1 MDKMDKKEAKKFL
14 KVVDMNIDKI
24 KEEATKIYK
33 ECYLIETTDTIR
45 ISINLKGVVKSTI
58 SSWQGY
64 SDDIFN
70 MREIIVYE
78 FSQGEV
84 QIEDLL
90 GELCFL
96 NDYEEFATWCDTE
109 SETLNWN
116 SYEKFNKENFDEL
129 VERNIE
135 DSLPDFLEELSESIE
150 NCKQE
155 LKSMIEI

>member
-1 MDKMDKKEAKKFL
+1 
-14 KVVDMNIDKI
+14 MNIDKI

-33 ECYLIETTDTIR
+33 EYYLIEITNAIR

-78 FSQGEV
+78 FGQEEKSLN
-84 QIEDLL
+84 DFL

-96 NDYEEFATWCDTE
+96 NDYEEFATWCDAE
-109 SETLNWN
+109 SESLDWD

-150 NCKQE
+150 TCKQE
-155 LKSMIEI
+155 LKSKIEI

>member
-1 MDKMDKKEAKKFL
+1 MGKMDKKEAKKFL

-70 MREIIVYE
+70 MREII
-78 FSQGEV
+78 
-84 QIEDLL
+84 
-90 GELCFL
+90 
-96 NDYEEFATWCDTE
+96 
-109 SETLNWN
+109 
-116 SYEKFNKENFDEL
+116 
-129 VERNIE
+129 
-135 DSLPDFLEELSESIE
+135 
-150 NCKQE
+150 
-155 LKSMIEI
+155 

>member
-1 MDKMDKKEAKKFL
+1 MDKKEAKKFL
-14 KVVDMNIDKI
+14 KVIDMNIDKI
-24 KEEATKIYK
+24 EEEATKIYK

-78 FSQGEV
+78 FSQEEV
-84 QIEDLL
+84 RIEDFL

-109 SETLNWN
+109 SENLNWY
-116 SYEKFNKENFDEL
+116 SYEKYNKENFDEL
-129 VERNIE
+129 FERNIE

-150 NCKQE
+150 NRKQE
-155 LKSMIEI
+155 LKSMFEI